1 MNQIEL
7 NEWVKAAMSDWKF
20 RGPTENKDVVVNKS
34 KSVLAQ
40 GIVQGS
46 EPRIRLALDWKE

>member
-46 EPRIRLALDWKE
+46 EPRIRLA